1 MAEIPLFP
9 LSNALFPAGVL
20 RLRIFEVRYLDM
32 VRRCIADGT
41 EFGVVVLLAGS
52 EVRTPQGGEALAQAG
67 AMARIVQWHA
77 TTPTLLELT
86 CEGATRFRLASAQ
99 QGRYGLWTGEAE
111 PLPDDPVLPIPAELQ
126 SSADALGRLIAQ
138 MQRDGVPGH
147 AMPLAPPFRL
157 DEAAWV
163 ADRWCELLPL
173 APAEKAR
180 LLVLPDPVERL
191 RYVQDAL
198 SGLLPGEG

>member
-9 LSNALFPAGVL
+9 LGNALFPGGVL

-32 VRRCIADGT
+32 IRRCIADGS
-41 EFGVVVLLAGS
+41 EFGVVVLLAGG
-52 EVRTPQGGEALAQAG
+52 EVRTPQGGETLAQAG
-67 AMARIVQWHA
+67 TMARIRQWQA
-77 TTPTLLELT
+77 PAPALLELV
-86 CEGATRFRLASAQ
+86 CEGTSRFRLASSH
-99 QGRYGLWTGEAE
+99 QGRYGLWLGEAE
-111 PLPDDPVLPIPAELQ
+111 PLPDDPVVAPPAGLQ
-126 SSADALGRLIAQ
+126 PAADALGRLIAG
-138 MQRDGVPGH
+138 MQREGVPEA

-180 LLVLPDPVERL
+180 LLALADPVERL

-198 SGLLPGEG
+198 SGLFPEDG